1 MTDLETKHKIEA
13 ALKTFSLGNLSE
25 NALALFSVLGYNTDR
40 QAPLDKPNYA
50 NFKETFF
57 ISQSKFNE
65 EKARVKD
72 WQYVDLLFQ
81 LSKEEIRK
89 QISLFDTK
97 KVDQTIIETY
107 LFFAISLSQDQYS
120 RTELSNITR
129 EVNRLFP
136 MPVMIL
142 FKHGQ
147 YLTLAVINRRQ
158 HKRDENKDV
167 LEKITLIKDIRIEN
181 PHRAHIE
188 ILFDL
193 SFDELQSNYGF
204 TNFVELHNAWQKT
217 LDTKELN
224 KRFYSELSNWYFWA
238 MDHVSFPDDVEKDK
252 AIRNATSLIRLITR
266 IIFIWFIKEK
276 SFVPDTLFD
285 RREMGRILKAFEKN
299 PKSDS
304 YYRAILQNLFFG
316 TLNQQMNERGF
327 ARDGSFLENKNNYGV
342 KNLFRY
348 AGDFAIAEKE
358 VLVLFKDIPFLNG
371 GLFDCLDKEN
381 DEDKVVYGD
390 GFSRNPKK
398 QAVVPDFL
406 FFGDEEDYDLNTV
419 YGTRNKRYKVK
430 GLFNILSAYKFTVAE
445 NTPVEEEIALDPEL
459 LGRVF
464 ENLLAS
470 YNPEIQTTAR
480 KQTGS
485 FYTPREIVNYMVDE
499 SLKAYLKQKL
509 EDETGIKPEDAEAG
523 LEILF
528 TYTEKEHAFTAK
540 ESKVLIAAID
550 NCKILD
556 PACGSGAFPMGV
568 LHKLVHIL
576 HKLDPQN
583 EKWKERQISR
593 ARQLDDPAIREK
605 TIEDIESAFANNEL
619 DYGRKLYLIENC
631 IYGVDIQP
639 IAVQIAKLRFFI
651 SLVVDQKKNSS
662 RKNLGI
668 LSLPNLETKFVA
680 ANTLIGLDKPQTG
693 GQISF
698 KNPEIEKLEDELKA
712 LRHHYFTARRRR
724 EKLACQQ
731 KDRDLRKRIATLLV
745 NDGWKKDSA
754 SQVAAFDPYD
764 QNASSPFFDPEWM
777 FGIIDGFDLVVG
789 NPPYIKED
797 VFRNAFDGARNSHCY
812 QGKMDLWY
820 LFGAKSIDI
829 LKVNGI
835 LCFIATNNWISNDG
849 ASKFRN
855 KMIQEAIIKCY
866 MDFGDY
872 KVFSASIQTM
882 VFVAIKN
889 ENPKTYIVKYGKLLD
904 VNAETE
910 TLNSFLRNE
919 SNQTSK
925 TYIKYPFNF
934 KRANFKDNYINF
946 IPSNLAD
953 VIQKIQ
959 MRGNSNI
966 KDEEVFSGIDVM
978 QDFVSRMHLQK
989 LRPGYQVGQGI
1000 FVLSNEEK
1008 ESITWND
1015 QEKDII
1021 RPYYTTRE
1029 INRYYADVK
1038 NRYWILYTSVHVNNH
1053 VKSYPNI
1060 KKHLDQYQDIITSVN
1075 RPYGLHRTR
1084 EECIFSGDKILS
1096 IRKCAVPAFSFV
1108 DFPCYVSRTF
1118 LIIKCPKINMKYLVS
1133 LLNSK
1138 IVAFWLWHKGKIQG
1152 NNYQI
1157 DKEPLLQIPLIST
1170 NQEDENK
1177 ILSIN
1182 NYIVSLRSKMADSSY
1197 FERLN
1202 NAIIY
1207 ELYFPDEIKAANAEV
1222 LKHLH
1227 ALPELKEDLSDEKKL
1242 KIIEKVYKELSD
1254 PQHPVSIALF
1264 KMDTI
1269 EEIRIIE
1276 GKQ

>member
-1 MTDLETKHKIEA
+1 MANLDVKQNIIA
-13 ALKTFSLGNLSE
+13 SLGAFTSGSLSA
-25 NALALFSVLGYNTDR
+25 NALNLFSTLGYNTDR

-57 ISQSKFNE
+57 ILQSKFNE
-65 EKARVKD
+65 DKALVKD

-89 QISLFDTK
+89 QISLFDTQ
-97 KVDQTIIETY
+97 KVDRTIIETY
-107 LFFAISLSQDQYS
+107 LFFAIALSKDQYS

-167 LEKITLIKDIRIEN
+167 LEKITLIKDIKIET

-193 SFDELQSNYGF
+193 SFDELQRKNSF

-238 MDHVSFPDDVEKDK
+238 MDYVSFPDDVEKDK
-252 AIRNATSLIRLITR
+252 DVRNATNLIRLITR

-276 SFVPDTLFD
+276 SLVPDVLFD
-285 RREMGRILKAFEKN
+285 RREMARVLKAFEKN
-299 PKSDS
+299 NKSDS

-348 AGDFAIAEKE
+348 AGDFAIGEKE
-358 VLVLFKDIPFLNG
+358 VLSLFKDIPFLNG

-398 QAVVPDFL
+398 QATVPDNL
-406 FFGDEEDYDLNTV
+406 FFGEEIEYDLNAI
-419 YGTRNKRYKVK
+419 YGTKNKRYKVK

-470 YNPEIQTTAR
+470 YNPETQTTAR

-499 SLKAYLKQKL
+499 SLKAYLQQKL
-509 EDETGIKPEDAEAG
+509 EDETGIQPEDAEAG

-528 TYTEKEHAFTAK
+528 TYTEKEHAFTERETKA
-540 ESKVLIAAID
+540 LITAID

-583 EKWKERQISR
+583 EKWQERQIYR

-605 TIEDIESAFANNEL
+605 TIENIESAFANNEL

-651 SLVVDQKKNSS
+651 SLVVDQKKNPG

-698 KNPEIEKLEDELKA
+698 KNPEIEKLEEELKA
-712 LRHHYFTARRRR
+712 LRHQYFNARTRK
-724 EKLACQQ
+724 EKLACQK
-731 KDRDLRKRIATLLV
+731 KDRDLRRKISALLEK
-745 NDGWKKDSA
+745 DGWAKDSA
-754 SQVAAFDPYD
+754 SQVSSFDPYD

-777 FGIIDGFDLVVG
+777 FGLSHGFSILIG
-789 NPPYIKED
+789 NPPYFIVKASNTPKD
-797 VFRNAFDGARNSHCY
+797 VLQKYVKYYSADFKVNLFALFLERALILSEKKGTNSFIIPDSSLNLPAFKKLREYILKNAGLKFISHYNEAVFESGEVGKSVILQYNKAEKYNSYYFRSFHTAETYSESKVELEKILKDTELKFVY
-812 QGKMDLWY
+812 
-820 LFGAKSIDI
+820 KSSESKSDELLDI
-829 LKVNGI
+829 LKSIKTKLSFYCEIYDGI
-835 LCFIATNNWISNDG
+835 NPGSEEIKETIITKKKIDKDSKKIIDGKCFNKYTPINWDGDYIYYNEDFVEKLRRKIEAKG
-849 ASKFRN
+849 ASFTAR
-855 KMIQEAIIKCY
+855 IIKKSNFFKY
-866 MDFGDY
+866 PKIVTRQTADTIIGTFDLQSYYVKNSVHSTLLKSQFGNKCDLKTILTIINSKLIEWYY
-872 KVFSASIQTM
+872 KTESLEFGRIFPQVKIERLRNLPIVYPANSQFTIICEYLLFLNKQDKASFITTL
-882 VFVAIKN
+882 F
-889 ENPKTYIVKYGKLLD
+889 TRLLD
-904 VNAETE
+904 VM
-910 TLNSFLRNE
+910 
-919 SNQTSK
+919 
-925 TYIKYPFNF
+925 
-934 KRANFKDNYINF
+934 
-946 IPSNLAD
+946 
-953 VIQKIQ
+953 V
-959 MRGNSNI
+959 
-966 KDEEVFSGIDVM
+966 
-978 QDFVSRMHLQK
+978 
-989 LRPGYQVGQGI
+989 
-1000 FVLSNEEK
+1000 
-1008 ESITWND
+1008 
-1015 QEKDII
+1015 
-1021 RPYYTTRE
+1021 
-1029 INRYYADVK
+1029 
-1038 NRYWILYTSVHVNNH
+1038 
-1053 VKSYPNI
+1053 
-1060 KKHLDQYQDIITSVN
+1060 
-1075 RPYGLHRTR
+1075 
-1084 EECIFSGDKILS
+1084 
-1096 IRKCAVPAFSFV
+1096 
-1108 DFPCYVSRTF
+1108 
-1118 LIIKCPKINMKYLVS
+1118 
-1133 LLNSK
+1133 
-1138 IVAFWLWHKGKIQG
+1138 
-1152 NNYQI
+1152 
-1157 DKEPLLQIPLIST
+1157 
-1170 NQEDENK
+1170 
-1177 ILSIN
+1177 
-1182 NYIVSLRSKMADSSY
+1182 
-1197 FERLN
+1197 
-1202 NAIIY
+1202 Y
-1207 ELYFPDEIKAANAEV
+1207 ELYLPKAIQKDGCEI
-1222 LKHLH
+1222 LKHLND
-1227 ALPELKEDLSDEKKL
+1227 LPELKEDWSDEKKL
-1242 KIIEKVYKELSD
+1242 RTIEKVYEELSN
-1254 PQHPVSIALF
+1254 PKHPVSIAMF
-1264 KMDTI
+1264 KMDTV

>member
-1 MTDLETKHKIEA
+1 
-13 ALKTFSLGNLSE
+13 
-25 NALALFSVLGYNTDR
+25 
-40 QAPLDKPNYA
+40 
-50 NFKETFF
+50 
-57 ISQSKFNE
+57 
-65 EKARVKD
+65 
-72 WQYVDLLFQ
+72 
-81 LSKEEIRK
+81 
-89 QISLFDTK
+89 
-97 KVDQTIIETY
+97 
-107 LFFAISLSQDQYS
+107 
-120 RTELSNITR
+120 
-129 EVNRLFP
+129 
-136 MPVMIL
+136 
-142 FKHGQ
+142 
-147 YLTLAVINRRQ
+147 
-158 HKRDENKDV
+158 
-167 LEKITLIKDIRIEN
+167 
-181 PHRAHIE
+181 
-188 ILFDL
+188 
-193 SFDELQSNYGF
+193 
-204 TNFVELHNAWQKT
+204 
-217 LDTKELN
+217 
-224 KRFYSELSNWYFWA
+224 
-238 MDHVSFPDDVEKDK
+238 
-252 AIRNATSLIRLITR
+252 
-266 IIFIWFIKEK
+266 
-276 SFVPDTLFD
+276 
-285 RREMGRILKAFEKN
+285 
-299 PKSDS
+299 
-304 YYRAILQNLFFG
+304 
-316 TLNQQMNERGF
+316 
-327 ARDGSFLENKNNYGV
+327 
-342 KNLFRY
+342 
-348 AGDFAIAEKE
+348 
-358 VLVLFKDIPFLNG
+358 
-371 GLFDCLDKEN
+371 
-381 DEDKVVYGD
+381 
-390 GFSRNPKK
+390 
-398 QAVVPDFL
+398 
-406 FFGDEEDYDLNTV
+406 
-419 YGTRNKRYKVK
+419 
-430 GLFNILSAYKFTVAE
+430 
-445 NTPVEEEIALDPEL
+445 
-459 LGRVF
+459 
-464 ENLLAS
+464 
-470 YNPEIQTTAR
+470 
-480 KQTGS
+480 
-485 FYTPREIVNYMVDE
+485 
-499 SLKAYLKQKL
+499 
-509 EDETGIKPEDAEAG
+509 
-523 LEILF
+523 
-528 TYTEKEHAFTAK
+528 
-540 ESKVLIAAID
+540 
-550 NCKILD
+550 
-556 PACGSGAFPMGV
+556 
-568 LHKLVHIL
+568 
-576 HKLDPQN
+576 
-583 EKWKERQISR
+583 
-593 ARQLDDPAIREK
+593 
-605 TIEDIESAFANNEL
+605 
-619 DYGRKLYLIENC
+619 
-631 IYGVDIQP
+631 
-639 IAVQIAKLRFFI
+639 
-651 SLVVDQKKNSS
+651 
-662 RKNLGI
+662 
-668 LSLPNLETKFVA
+668 
-680 ANTLIGLDKPQTG
+680 
-693 GQISF
+693 
-698 KNPEIEKLEDELKA
+698 
-712 LRHHYFTARRRR
+712 
-724 EKLACQQ
+724 
-731 KDRDLRKRIATLLV
+731 
-745 NDGWKKDSA
+745 
-754 SQVAAFDPYD
+754 DPYD